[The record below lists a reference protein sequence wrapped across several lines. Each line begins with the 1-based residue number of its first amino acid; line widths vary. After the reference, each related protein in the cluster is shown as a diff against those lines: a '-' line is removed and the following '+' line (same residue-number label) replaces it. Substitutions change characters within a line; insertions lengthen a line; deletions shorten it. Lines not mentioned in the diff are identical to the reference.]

1 MAVQPGFRAVDNL
14 TRQGPGLDVEY
25 FQVGPNATAAKML
38 PGIAVV
44 MDTTDNYVKE
54 SDGSGKVIGFLSY
67 ESSPDKPANIDTA
80 FAVGDWVAVERGAG
94 KRIRARLATSQTIV
108 NGQELS
114 VTTDGYLAAATING
128 VVAVNEA
135 GTDESISTGNTDV
148 IADAAQS
155 VTTTT
160 TTAAIWIIT
169 RK

>member
-44 MDTTDNYVKE
+44 MDTTGNYVKE
-54 SDGSGKVIGFLSY
+54 YDGSGKVIGFLSY

-128 VVAVNEA
+128 VVSVV
-135 GTDESISTGNTDV
+135 ESGSDTKSTGNTDI

-155 VTTTT
+155 VTTTST
-160 TTAAIWIIT
+160 AAAIWVIT